1 MKLFSGILFTPTRA
15 LAFSSSP
22 SHRHSRARWSRCGV
36 TTVARASRSTP
47 ARSTTTPARRPRPSV
62 PRVRASFSSART
74 PRTGATR
81 LGTTAVSAGRFPG
94 VLLGTAFI
102 PIVGERGAFG
112 DIDLTQFDT
121 RNFDSPASASA
132 VEALREGTAR
142 DAGAAG
148 AGKPC
153 AVCLS
158 EYEGEERV
166 KTIPKCGHTFHADC
180 LMEWLKTVRD
190 RSARNAR
197 VR

>member
-1 MKLFSGILFTPTRA
+1 
-15 LAFSSSP
+15 
-22 SHRHSRARWSRCGV
+22 
-36 TTVARASRSTP
+36 
-47 ARSTTTPARRPRPSV
+47 
-62 PRVRASFSSART
+62 
-74 PRTGATR
+74 
-81 LGTTAVSAGRFPG
+81 
-94 VLLGTAFI
+94 LLGTAFI

-121 RNFDSPASASA
+121 RNFDSPASANA

-197 VR
+197 AR